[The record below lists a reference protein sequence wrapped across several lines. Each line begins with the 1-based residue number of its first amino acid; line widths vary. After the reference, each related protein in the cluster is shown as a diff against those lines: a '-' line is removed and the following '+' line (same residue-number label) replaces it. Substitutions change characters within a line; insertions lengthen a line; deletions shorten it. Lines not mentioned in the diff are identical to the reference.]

1 MLSYCFKCK
10 KKTESKNPRAVR
22 TRNRR
27 LMLLLKCE
35 IWDSKKS
42 KFIREQEVSELLSTL
57 EIRSLLRTVFFC
69 FRSISKLI
77 QVIKWMK

>member
-10 KKTESKNPRAVR
+10 KKTESKKPRAVR

-69 FRSISKLI
+69 FRNISKLI

>member
-1 MLSYCFKCK
+1 MSSYCFKCK

-57 EIRSLLRTVFFC
+57 EIRSLLRTVFFY